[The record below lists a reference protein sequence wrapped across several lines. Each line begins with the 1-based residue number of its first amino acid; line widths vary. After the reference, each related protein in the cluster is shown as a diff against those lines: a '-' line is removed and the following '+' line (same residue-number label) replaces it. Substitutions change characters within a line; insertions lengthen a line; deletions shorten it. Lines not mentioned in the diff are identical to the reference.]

1 MKLEKKNRLISI
13 VSIIVTVVCLVVIFL
28 LLANYLRVKAE
39 NDELRSS
46 LENTSYETGEVINS
60 AENENNIFY
69 YD

>member
-1 MKLEKKNRLISI
+1 MKLEKKNRVISI
-13 VSIIVTVVCLVVIFL
+13 VSIIVTVVCLVVISL

-46 LENTSYETGEVINS
+46 LESSSCETGEVIHF

>member
-1 MKLEKKNRLISI
+1 VKLEKKNRLISI